1 MSAERDLERGVPL
14 RLSRR
19 ASISLRAPR
28 GQEALARL
36 EYLVETGLRCG
47 VVIGPK
53 GAGKT
58 TVLRAFAELSSTA
71 PFVKAIV
78 DVRGLDAAQ
87 ALLRLGEGL
96 GLTSHARGRLGVLW
110 QEVADLLEG
119 HRQLKRPPTII
130 FDHLDRA
137 RPGCQQAV
145 ERLLLHNRDSGA
157 ATFVLAFSGDSFP
170 LVAKEWRQAAD
181 LRIEVAPLTAEETTL
196 FLERLLSAVEL
207 PQDTFDSSGGR
218 EPLPPDARRAA
229 QRGPPV
235 RTLRVVGPARDRPSI
250 SADVVEAAM
259 RELSLLRSS
268 A

>member
-14 RLSRR
+14 APFETRLDFF
-19 ASISLRAPR
+19 AGAAH
-28 GQEALARL
+28 QEALARL
-36 EYLVETGLRCG
+36 EYLVETGLQCG

-58 TVLRAFAELSSTA
+58 TVLRAFAEISSTA
-71 PFVKAIV
+71 LFVKTIV

-96 GLTSHARGRLGVLW
+96 GLTSHARGRLGLLW

-119 HRQLKRPPTII
+119 HRQLKRPPVII

-145 ERLLLHNRDSGA
+145 ERLLLYNRDSGA

-207 PQDTFDSSGGR
+207 PQNTFDS
-218 EPLPPDARRAA
+218 AA
-229 QRGPPV
+229 AESLFRLTHGVPRDVIRLCELSVLSALQE
-235 RTLRVVGPARDRPSI
+235 DRPSI

>member
-1 MSAERDLERGVPL
+1 MSAERDLEGGVPL
-14 RLSRR
+14 ALFETRLGFF
-19 ASISLRAPR
+19 AGAAH
-28 GQEALARL
+28 QEALARL
-36 EYLVETGLRCG
+36 EYLVETGLPCG

-58 TVLRAFAELSSTA
+58 TVLRAFADLSSTA

-110 QEVADLLEG
+110 QEVADLLDG
-119 HRQLKRPPTII
+119 HRQLKRPLVIL

-137 RPGCQQAV
+137 RPDCQQAV
-145 ERLLLHNRDSGA
+145 ERLLLQNRDSGA
-157 ATFVLAFSGDSFP
+157 TTFVLAFSGDSFP

-196 FLERLLSAVEL
+196 FIERLLSAVEL
-207 PQDTFDSSGGR
+207 PQDTFD
-218 EPLPPDARRAA
+218 RAA
-229 QRGPPV
+229 AESLFRLTHGVPRDVV
-235 RTLRVVGPARDRPSI
+235 RLCELSVLSALQEDRPSI